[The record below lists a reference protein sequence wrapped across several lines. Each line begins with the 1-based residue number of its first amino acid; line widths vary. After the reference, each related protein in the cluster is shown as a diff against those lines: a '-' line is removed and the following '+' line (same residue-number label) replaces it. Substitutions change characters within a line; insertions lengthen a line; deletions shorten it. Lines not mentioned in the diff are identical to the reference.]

1 MKTLFKFYLL
11 SIIILSVSCVSMK
24 QNELKMIELKEPKRP
39 AGQKSVLQLSA
50 DPIPTVRI
58 GLLEWVTVGGAALRR
73 YIHMEGVEIKAIC
86 DLKEERVKTGQSY
99 LQNKNLPPATEYVG
113 EDSWKEV
120 CERDDIDLI
129 YICTDWLSH
138 TPPIAVY
145 AMKKASTLL
154 WKYRQR

>member
-58 GLLEWVTVGGAALRR
+58 GFIGVGNRG
-73 YIHMEGVEIKAIC
+73 G
-86 DLKEERVKTGQSY
+86 GS
-99 LQNKNLPPATEYVG
+99 
-113 EDSWKEV
+113 S
-120 CERDDIDLI
+120 
-129 YICTDWLSH
+129 
-138 TPPIAVY
+138 
-145 AMKKASTLL
+145 
-154 WKYRQR
+154 